1 MMTLYSGARIDGY
14 TFLTLDKVRLESML
28 LSKGF
33 QERVMYIIKKLVCVM
48 FST

>member
-28 LSKGF
+28 LSEGF
-33 QERVMYIIKKLVCVM
+33 QARVMYIIEKMVCVR
-48 FST
+48 FSI